1 MAPSDQNRYFNRY
14 VALLAMAGE
23 PEFVDFLAEA
33 RPQVVQMGFYGPQ
46 MYGLAGTEAGG
57 GYPMRL
63 PVQGIREVLDWQ
75 KDFNQKVHEL
85 GGKVLGH
92 FTMTIAW
99 GTPDPKE
106 GFPQFYDEHWPTDL
120 LGEKPV
126 ADISE
131 LLQRLPDGEI
141 LVGDRYDFP
150 WVVGCNNSPH
160 WLELHKR
167 MVRVAINECDVDGF
181 VSLYNYNHGC
191 ACEYCNRGFRAYL
204 TERYTAAE
212 IQEQFNIDDLDA
224 FQLDGKLGKV
234 AGWVDKESP
243 HPVALQVEAMRFSQV
258 SWKRHYDEI
267 FIEVGREL
275 KPDLILGSWNHLGYL
290 STGEERNVMPKEL
303 WGREE
308 DLLWYSTGGNA
319 GTVADGDAGTRLLNL
334 RYIRELSDGK
344 LPVLGGYEG
353 TRIRASIAEGLA
365 NQGPGMG
372 LYCTWNDAIGRKAFL
387 DYFRFAEKYEEYY
400 HPVESYS
407 EVALVF
413 PRQALQ
419 IGDDEPVETF
429 RQLGQTLLDAH
440 ILFDVVSDEKL
451 SNQRLA
457 EYDAVIVADPKAL
470 SREQCTMLEEYAHNT
485 RSLIVIGEPPATA
498 SDEGILTLPTLDRAV
513 LIDSL
518 KGMSEINAPWTV
530 RVNAFAQPGRIILH
544 FVNYNREETDEGGPA
559 NENPIGATDM
569 SVDLKL
575 HISAIR
581 ETKVTKVRLLSPDVP
596 QDAELSWEQVENS
609 VRFRVP
615 SVLVYG
621 VVVIELER

>member
-1 MAPSDQNRYFNRY
+1 MASSEQNLYFNRY

-46 MYGLAGTEAGG
+46 MYGLAETEAGG

-75 KDFNQKVHEL
+75 KDFNRKVHEL

-92 FTMTIAW
+92 FSMTIAW

-106 GFPQFYDEHWPTDL
+106 GFPQFYDELWPTDL

-126 ADISE
+126 ADIRE

-141 LVGDRYDFP
+141 LVGDRYEFP
-150 WVVGCNNSPH
+150 WVVGCSNSPH
-160 WLELHKR
+160 WLEFHKR
-167 MVRVAINECDVDGF
+167 MVRVAITECDVDGF

-191 ACEYCNRGFRAYL
+191 ACEYCNRAFRAYL
-204 TERYTAAE
+204 TEKYTEAD
-212 IQEQFNIDDLDA
+212 IHEQFSIHNLDA
-224 FQLDGKLGKV
+224 FRLDGKLAKV
-234 AGWVDKESP
+234 AGWVDKESS
-243 HPVALQVEAMRFSQV
+243 HPMALQVEAMRFSQV

-267 FIEVGREL
+267 FIEVGRGL

-290 STGEERNVMPKEL
+290 STGEERNVMPQEL
-303 WGREE
+303 WGRAE
-308 DLLWYSTGGNA
+308 DLLWYSTGGNS
-319 GTVADGDAGTRLLNL
+319 GTVADGDAGTRSLNL
-334 RYIRELSDGK
+334 RYIRELSSGK

-353 TRIRASIAEGLA
+353 TRIRGSIAEGLA

-372 LYCTWNDAIGRKAFL
+372 LYCTWNDPVGRKGFV
-387 DYFRFAEKYEEYY
+387 DYFRFAEKYEAYY
-400 HPVESYS
+400 HPVESYA

-413 PRQALQ
+413 PRQSLQ

-451 SNQRLA
+451 SDQRLA
-457 EYDAVIVADPKAL
+457 EYDAVILADSKGL
-470 SREQCTMLEEYAHNT
+470 SPEQCTMLEGYAHNT
-485 RSLIVIGEPPATA
+485 RSLIVIGEPLATA
-498 SDEGILTLPTLDRAV
+498 SDEGILTVPTVDRAAI
-513 LIDSL
+513 IDSL
-518 KGMSEINAPWTV
+518 KGMSKIDAPWTV

-559 NENPIGATDM
+559 NENPIGATEIR
-569 SVDLKL
+569 VNLNL
-575 HISAIR
+575 HITAIR
-581 ETKVTKVRLLSPDVP
+581 ETKVTKVSLLSPDVS
-596 QDAELSWEQVENS
+596 QGEELDWEHTGNS

-615 SVLVYG
+615 SVLIYG
-621 VVVIELER
+621 VVVVELER